1 MHRNKPPKKSLGQH
15 YLIDPNTARKIVQ
28 ALSAPRD
35 ASVVEIG
42 PGEGAL
48 TTHLQEKYPQLTA
61 IEVDERL
68 GKALKGTHP
77 SVDVRI
83 QDVLDIDW
91 EQLAGAKGAP
101 LFVIGNLPYY
111 ITSPIIFSLL
121 EARAVLKEAVLMMQ
135 REVAQRL
142 VAEPG
147 TKQYGIPSVLVQLQ
161 CSVDNLFRVSRH
173 VFYPKPNVES
183 AVVKLTFDKT
193 VGAEEETK
201 GRATG
206 QGRSKAVG
214 PASVDIEFLREIV
227 QTAFGQRRKMMRNS
241 LSRWSKDRGITLP
254 HDWGRRRPES
264 LTPQE
269 FVELTRFLERHPDL

>member
-1 MHRNKPPKKSLGQH
+1 MRRKKSPKKSLGQH
-15 YLIDPNTARKIVQ
+15 FLNDPNTARKIVE

-35 ASVVEIG
+35 GSVVEIG
-42 PGEGAL
+42 PGQGAL
-48 TTHLQEKYPQLTA
+48 TTHLQENYPELTA
-61 IEVDERL
+61 IEVDKRL
-68 GKALKGTHP
+68 GEALKGTHP

-83 QDVLDIDW
+83 QDVLDINW
-91 EQLAGAKGAP
+91 EQLAEEKTAP

-161 CSVDNLFRVSRH
+161 CTVETLFRVSRH

-183 AVVKLTFDKT
+183 AVVKLTFDRDA
-193 VGAEEETK
+193 GAAEDE
-201 GRATG
+201 
-206 QGRSKAVG
+206 QGRGNEAG
-214 PASVDIEFLREIV
+214 PASIDFEFLREIV

-254 HDWGRRRPES
+254 HEWGRRRPES
-264 LTPQE
+264 LTPLE
-269 FVELTRFLERHPDL
+269 FVELTRFLERHPEL